1 VRTLQNT
8 LLALLL
14 FGATLFLFTRE
25 NQFPFFYH
33 PDESSKVEQLQT
45 SKWNYHHPMLLLSA
59 TKGTMALTGEKE
71 NAQRVGETG
80 RFISALLCAG
90 GALCLVLAVGLLAGR
105 YAAIAAGVLLLTN
118 HQLFELS
125 HYLKEDTAL
134 FFGIAAWFLA
144 VGLFWKRPSVGTAAL
159 VGVGAAFAL
168 SGKYIGAFAPVL
180 SLFLVPWRAGKGARL
195 RCFGGF
201 FVALVALFALVNLP
215 LLLHY
220 SEFRQSLD
228 REVNLAVKGHR
239 GLTRSVPHDVYFTA
253 FKDNIFFGLWIPIAW
268 YYVTRAW
275 WERRRLGGFEWLFVL
290 FPVAYLLVL
299 TFIPKTNDRYFLP
312 ATGVFLCVAA
322 LGIDGMRR
330 QARSRRIA
338 VALLALPL
346 VIQIPDLALY
356 YAAFRKD
363 DLRDLTEWLNRELP
377 DATLAVDRRVMLPSP
392 RRASFIPYQPPL
404 KATVVRTT
412 VEKFESIGEMRA
424 EGVTHVVLSETTYG
438 RYNLT
443 SLHPQKGNRAEYKQR
458 QHLYEELME
467 KNPPLWGKDRQRGTV
482 IYLHP
487 GLQVYALPPA
497 REPRPAGEAIRKTA
511 APPAPDT
518 EEPDDE

>member
-1 VRTLQNT
+1 MRTLQNT

-25 NQFPFFYH
+25 NKFPFFYH

-45 SKWNYHHPMLLLSA
+45 SDWNYHHPMLLLST
-59 TKGTMALTGEKE
+59 TKAAMTLAGEKE
-71 NAQRVGETG
+71 NAQRVGEMG
-80 RFISALLCAG
+80 RFVSAFLCAG
-90 GALCLVLAVGLLAGR
+90 GALCLTLTVGFLAGR
-105 YAAIAAGVLLLTN
+105 YAAIAAGILLLTN

-144 VGLFWKRPSVGTAAL
+144 LGIYWKRPSTGTAAL
-159 VGVGAAFAL
+159 VGLGAAFAL

-180 SLFLVPWRAGKGARL
+180 SLFLVPWRAGAGARL
-195 RCFGGF
+195 RCFSGF
-201 FVALVALFALVNLP
+201 LGALIALFALINLP
-215 LLLHY
+215 LLLNY
-220 SEFRQSLD
+220 GEFRESLN

-239 GLTRSVPHDVYFTA
+239 GLTRSVPHVVYFTA

-268 YYVTRAW
+268 YYAMRGW
-275 WERRRLGGFEWLFVL
+275 RERRRLGFFEWLFVL

-322 LGIDGMRR
+322 LGIDAIRR
-330 QARSRRIA
+330 QARSKGIA
-338 VALLALPL
+338 VALVALPL
-346 VIQIPDLALY
+346 VIQLPDLALY

-363 DLRDLTEWLNRELP
+363 DLRDLTEWLNHELP

-392 RRASFIPYQPPL
+392 RRASFIPYQTPL
-404 KATVVRTT
+404 KAKVVHTT
-412 VEKFESIGEMRA
+412 VEKFKSLEEMRA

-438 RYNLT
+438 RYRLA
-443 SLHPQKGNRAEYKQR
+443 SLRPLKGSRKEYKQR
-458 QHLYEELME
+458 QHLYEQLMDE
-467 KNPPLWGKDRQRGTV
+467 NPPLWGEDRPRSTV

-497 REPRPAGEAIRKTA
+497 PEGGS
-511 APPAPDT
+511 T
-518 EEPDDE
+518 EESAAAASTTVQAIDE